1 MSRSLPARSA
11 ELPSCRYS
19 ETKGA
24 ARRSSSARCDRAG
37 SGGFFF
43 VASEREIR
51 GKPSGDSLSRES
63 SEYFDAHG
71 AGFGPLIECDM
82 LQDDLAEYEQIT
94 TSNLRV
100 FSGKVKEAGPHL
112 LVLSE
117 AHSYGAPAGS
127 FYEDLRVPRRC
138 GGNLLSHEDSAAFSD
153 KLGQSYLRAASKAGT
168 LMYDLAGEME
178 PLISGADGGR
188 YMHDGV
194 RYTADGSREVARLVA
209 PVIRRIR
216 AEY

>member
-1 MSRSLPARSA
+1 MRDWPGALVNPPPSRFLGCWP
-11 ELPSCRYS
+11 E
-19 ETKGA
+19 
-24 ARRSSSARCDRAG
+24 AG
-37 SGGFFF
+37 S
-43 VASEREIR
+43 
-51 GKPSGDSLSRES
+51 
-63 SEYFDAHG
+63 
-71 AGFGPLIECDM
+71 
-82 LQDDLAEYEQIT
+82 
-94 TSNLRV
+94 
-100 FSGKVKEAGPHL
+100 HL

-117 AHSYGAPAGS
+117 AHSYGAPEGS

-138 GGNLLSHEDSAAFSD
+138 AENLLSHEDSAAFSD

-188 YMHDGV
+188 YMYDEIH
-194 RYTADGSREVARLVA
+194 YTADGSREVARLVA